1 MLAARSGSALATL
14 MATKEIIVTCGSG
27 GVGKTTTA
35 AALAVT
41 AAARQPGRVLVVT
54 VDPARRLADALGVG
68 GLGNTARQVPRE
80 RFVDAGVEPKG
91 ELFAAMLDTKQSWD
105 DLVRRHA
112 PDPSTASQILTN
124 PLYEN
129 IAGRFAQG
137 HEYIAM
143 ERLYEIHNEGE
154 YDLVVV
160 DTPPSRN
167 AIDFLDAPDRLAE
180 FFSSRLLR
188 WLIVPYRS
196 RMISAASRPF
206 YQIADRILG
215 TQFLK
220 DIGEFFLAFQSMY
233 DGFVERAEAVSRLLR
248 DDVTAFVV
256 VTTLEAGPALEA
268 QFFVDKLRERQLHCA
283 AVVANKVL
291 PAMLLDDRATDG
303 AAALRRRAH
312 ELVAELAKDTDDAIA
327 RARAERVI
335 EEVAT
340 NYEKYAQIACRQ
352 EEIFGRLRAIN
363 AVTATAPLLAE
374 EVTDLPGLLELGRR
388 LLDPPPA
395 TDDLQSWLPSV
406 RGRSPRAA
414 GQRRDSGPRR
424 Q

>member
-1 MLAARSGSALATL
+1 MQSAQPLATL

-41 AAARQPGRVLVVT
+41 AAARRPGRVLVVT

-68 GLGNTARQVPRE
+68 GLGNTARQVPRA

-112 PDPSTASQILTN
+112 PDPSTARQILTN
-124 PLYEN
+124 PLYDN

-143 ERLYEIHNEGE
+143 ERLYEIHNEGD

-233 DGFVERAEAVSRLLR
+233 DGFVARAEAVSRLLR
-248 DDVTAFVV
+248 DDLTAFVV
-256 VTTLEAGPALEA
+256 VTTLESGPALEA
-268 QFFVDKLRERQLHCA
+268 QFFVETLRERQLHCG

-291 PAMLLDDRATDG
+291 PAMLLDERASDG
-303 AAALRRRAH
+303 AAALQRCAG
-312 ELVAELAKDTDDAIA
+312 ELVLELAKDADDPTS
-327 RARAERVI
+327 RARAQRVI
-335 EEVAT
+335 EEVAAS
-340 NYEKYAQIACRQ
+340 YEKFAQIARRQ
-352 EEIFGRLRAIN
+352 QELLGRLRAGHE
-363 AVTATAPLLAE
+363 ATVTAPLLAE
-374 EVTDLPGLLELGRR
+374 EVTDLPGLLELGRL
-388 LLDPPPA
+388 LLDPLPA
-395 TDDLQSWLPSV
+395 ADDLNCWLPTV
-406 RGRSPRAA
+406 RRRPPRPS
-414 GQRRDSGPRR
+414 GQRRDSRPR
-424 Q
+424 QQ